1 MIAEHARRGKERC
14 KDVPFKRRS
23 DILDMK
29 LGTVPK
35 NWDRRTSIVATLGP
49 ATSSPQQIRGL
60 IEAGVDVVRLN
71 FSHGEPSEHAQRYE
85 TVRAAE
91 REVGRTVA
99 VLQDLAGHKIR
110 VGRLRDGTLELR
122 DGQPLVITAEE
133 VVGGDKTISTNYPGL
148 PRNLRKGDR
157 ILLDDGTLELVV
169 ESATATTV
177 TTRCVRGGILREHK
191 GVNLPGVSVD
201 LPAMTKKDL
210 KDLEFG
216 TGLGVDYVAL
226 SFVQRANDITL
237 AREAIAARGASI
249 PIIAKLEKAEAI
261 NALDE
266 IIKTADGVMVARGD
280 LGVELDAEWVPVL
293 QNTIIQKANAAGIPV
308 IIATQMLE
316 SMIHSPRPTRAE
328 TSDVANAIL
337 GGADAVMLSAE
348 TAVGEYPIEAVTMMD
363 RIARVIE
370 SSNPAIFGA
379 RGPALESTTISM
391 AHAAAAVAHEVRA
404 RAIVV
409 MTRSGLTAQLL
420 SKLRPHEPLIAFT
433 EHEATARR
441 LALWWGVQCFAT
453 AFRDSTDEMIAHLE
467 NELLHRHLAEEGD
480 TVIIVG
486 SAPLVVRGRVNFVKM
501 HRVRHPEG

>member
-1 MIAEHARRGKERC
+1 
-14 KDVPFKRRS
+14 
-23 DILDMK
+23 MK
-29 LGTVPK
+29 LSGVPK

-49 ATSSPQQIRGL
+49 ATSNPQKIRDL
-60 IEAGVDVVRLN
+60 IASGVDVVRLN
-71 FSHGEPSEHAQRYE
+71 FAHGEAGEHAQRYE
-85 TVRAAE
+85 AVRAGE

-110 VGRLRDGTLELR
+110 VGRLRDGALELR
-122 DGQPLVITAEE
+122 EGQSLVITADE
-133 VVGGDKTISTNYPGL
+133 VDGGDRTISTNYPGL
-148 PRNLRKGDR
+148 PRNVHKGDR

-169 ESATATTV
+169 ESTTATAV
-177 TTRCVRGGILREHK
+177 TTRCVRGGILKEHK

-201 LPAMTKKDL
+201 LPAMTAKDL

-216 TGLGVDYVAL
+216 IRLGVDYVAL
-226 SFVQRANDITL
+226 SFVQQAKDVAL
-237 AREAIAARGASI
+237 ARQAIAERGAAI

-266 IIKTADGVMVARGD
+266 IIKEADGVMVARGD

-316 SMIHSPRPTRAE
+316 SMVHSPRPTRAE

-337 GGADAVMLSAE
+337 DGTDAVMLSAE
-348 TAVGEYPIEAVTMMD
+348 TAVGEYPIEAVKMMD

-370 SSNPAIFGA
+370 SSTPTIFGA
-379 RGPALESTTISM
+379 RGPAQENATISI
-391 AHAAAAVAHEVRA
+391 ARAAATIAHDVSA

-433 EHEATARR
+433 EQETTARR

-453 AFRDSTDEMIAHLE
+453 TFKDNTDAMIAHLE
-467 NELLHRHLAEEGD
+467 DELLRRRLAEIGD

-501 HRVRHPEG
+501 HRVRHTDA